1 MFSKKYLEDQ
11 DLEFLKDCDNK
22 DLVAFADLLVYGD
35 DDKKRISESLSET
48 RLYQANYPNNMK
60 AVYKEL
66 IHEFQLFGGDTI
78 ANSFRGHGVTYSE
91 ILKDVCD
98 KKKVS
103 YNKSTSI
110 ARLEMYLLQKLV
122 DDTLD
127 NMDEVQL
134 KDTLEELKLDS
145 NDYNSTD
152 AMKDAI
158 AIALMSPQFVNYI
171 LQFILRA
178 VAPKLAGQLLLVG
191 GVGLARLGG
200 MLVPA
205 INIAMAAWMLKDITG
220 PAFRVIIPGVI
231 MIIYMRKK
239 YQTN

>member
-35 DDKKRISESLSET
+35 DDKKRISESLSGT

-110 ARLEMYLLQKLV
+110 PRLEMYLLQKLV
-122 DDTLD
+122 D
-127 NMDEVQL
+127 
-134 KDTLEELKLDS
+134 DTLEELKLDS

-205 INIAMAAWMLKDITG
+205 INIVMATWMLKDITG

-239 YQTN
+239 VQAN

>member
-35 DDKKRISESLSET
+35 DDKKRISESLSGT

-110 ARLEMYLLQKLV
+110 PRLEMYLLQKLV
-122 DDTLD
+122 D
-127 NMDEVQL
+127 
-134 KDTLEELKLDS
+134 DTLEELKLDS

-191 GVGLARLGG
+191 GVGFARLGG

-205 INIAMAAWMLKDITG
+205 INIVMAAWMLKDITG

-239 YQTN
+239 VQAN